1 MNKWKKEAKKKIE
14 EGNKKGKRRETS
26 MNEKEKK

>member
-1 MNKWKKEAKKKIE
+1 MNKWKKEAKKIE

-26 MNEKEKK
+26 MNEKEEK

>member
-1 MNKWKKEAKKKIE
+1 MNKWKKGAKKI

-26 MNEKEKK
+26 MNEKEEK